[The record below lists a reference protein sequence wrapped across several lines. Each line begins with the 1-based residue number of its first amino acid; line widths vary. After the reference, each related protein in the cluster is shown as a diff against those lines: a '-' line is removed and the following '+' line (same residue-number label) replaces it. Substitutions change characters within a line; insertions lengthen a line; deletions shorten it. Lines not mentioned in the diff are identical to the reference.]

1 MAHQHDGGAG
11 RVDDGVHLGIGAAQV
26 VAGRGQLGGAFG
38 DLALELLPVFGQ
50 GLFGLF
56 LRRDVV
62 QYRMHQLLAAA
73 PDRRQQHLH
82 RKSLAIGTLM
92 QPFELV
98 KAAFLRDPAHLDRL
112 LGRVRSVGLQGR
124 RNQRVRLADQLL
136 RALHAQHVERGAVG
150 RDDVACLEQQDG
162 LAGVLEQGAE
172 AVLALGQF
180 GGPALDHLPGGPDPA
195 AQQQHD
201 AEQDAAA
208 QLEVEQQGG
217 LVRIE
222 RGTEPFAAQLGIF
235 LGADG
240 LHAAH
245 DQRQRLRI
253 ALAHRAMELSDI
265 ELERLAEVVADAELV
280 EVEVGR
286 RLVEAEDLDFGAA
299 GGAEQGLVV
308 VVLQQRRD
316 APFGELVD
324 AGVALLHADLEAL
337 ERLHIADAADRGM
350 AVDVDR
356 QPGVGR
362 REVVERLAWR
372 RAIDHVDHIGFA
384 LLELALRLG
393 PLRRAELDRNPGL
406 LLPQLPVVDQV
417 ALDLAVGV
425 AEQIGR
431 VVVVADDVQGVRVG
445 QGIGGRQQQA
455 GPAQA
460 ERKQAS
466 ATDIR

>member
-1 MAHQHDGGAG
+1 MASNLSLPAELTIYTVGELHPQWLTWLTARVGAD
-11 RVDDGVHLGIGAAQV
+11 V
-26 VAGRGQLGGAFG
+26 
-38 DLALELLPVFGQ
+38 PT
-50 GLFGLF
+50 
-56 LRRDVV
+56 DVV
-62 QYRMHQLLAAA
+62 
-73 PDRRQQHLH
+73 
-82 RKSLAIGTLM
+82 
-92 QPFELV
+92 V
-98 KAAFLRDPAHLDRL
+98 
-112 LGRVRSVGLQGR
+112 
-124 RNQRVRLADQLL
+124 
-136 RALHAQHVERGAVG
+136 
-150 RDDVACLEQQDG
+150 
-162 LAGVLEQGAE
+162 
-172 AVLALGQF
+172 
-180 GGPALDHLPGGPDPA
+180 
-195 AQQQHD
+195 D
-201 AEQDAAA
+201 AE
-208 QLEVEQQGG
+208 
-217 LVRIE
+217 
-222 RGTEPFAAQLGIF
+222 P
-235 LGADG
+235 
-240 LHAAH
+240 
-245 DQRQRLRI
+245 
-253 ALAHRAMELSDI
+253 
-265 ELERLAEVVADAELV
+265 V

-286 RLVEAEDLDFGAA
+286 CLVEAEDLDLAA
-299 GGAEQGLVV
+299 ACRRQQRGIVV
-308 VVLQQRRD
+308 VGLQRVD
-316 APFGELVD
+316 PLLGEFVD

-337 ERLHIADAADRGM
+337 ERGHLADAADRGM

-425 AEQIGR
+425 AKQVGR